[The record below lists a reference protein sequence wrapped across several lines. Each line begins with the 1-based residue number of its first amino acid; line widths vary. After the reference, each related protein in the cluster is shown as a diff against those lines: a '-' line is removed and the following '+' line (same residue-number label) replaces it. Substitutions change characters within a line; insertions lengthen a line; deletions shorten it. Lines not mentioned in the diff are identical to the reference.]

1 MLDPHRKPHRRRTQR
16 VGEVLGRGEQ
26 MARLTS
32 PTPAE
37 IAALRASY
45 GLTQAQIAKLLH
57 TSVRAYQQWEHGDR
71 DMHPAF
77 WDCLRLK
84 LGFQLN

>member
-1 MLDPHRKPHRRRTQR
+1 
-16 VGEVLGRGEQ
+16 
-26 MARLTS
+26 MANLAS
-32 PTPAE
+32 PSAAE
-37 IAALRASY
+37 IAAMRASC
-45 GLTQAQIAKLLH
+45 GLTQAQIANLLH